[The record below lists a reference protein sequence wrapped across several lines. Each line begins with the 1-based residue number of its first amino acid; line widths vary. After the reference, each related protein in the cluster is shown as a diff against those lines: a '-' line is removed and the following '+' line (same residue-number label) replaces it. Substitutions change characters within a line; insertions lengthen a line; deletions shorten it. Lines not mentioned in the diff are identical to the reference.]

1 MMGDLGHRLER
12 LTEWIVVP
20 LMLGLIAVGF
30 AAVCLRH
37 SFDGRYALFWA
48 EEVIRYG
55 FIWIFWLCAPVL
67 VARGSMF
74 AVDMLVNALP
84 PALQRA
90 VGILVYLLIMVLV
103 ALTFWQ
109 GWLMTVINMGQE
121 SSALQ
126 MPLGLI
132 YFAIPFGSA
141 LIFLVCIVGLLRLVG
156 ILGRSGVRA

>member
-1 MMGDLGHRLER
+1 MSRMGRRLER
-12 LTEWIVVP
+12 LMEWIIVPVV
-20 LMLGLIAVGF
+20 LGLIAVGF

-37 SFDGRYALFWA
+37 FDEGRYALFWA

-84 PALQRA
+84 AALQRV
-90 VGILVYLLIMVLV
+90 VGILVYVAIMVLV
-103 ALTFWQ
+103 AITFWQ

-132 YFAIPFGSA
+132 YFAIPFGCA
-141 LIFLVCIVGLLRLVG
+141 AIFLVCLVGLLRLLG
-156 ILGRSGVRA
+156 ILGRSEVPA